1 MKKFNKLFFIIPAV
15 IILAAAGW
23 LTYTFAQSSQKEGAV
38 MSDKNIL
45 IAYFSHSGNTE
56 FIAKKI
62 QAKTGGD
69 LFKIEPST
77 PYPQN
82 YNTVVEQAKKEKQA
96 DFYPELKEK
105 VSGIEKYD
113 VIILG
118 TPVWWYTMA
127 SPVKTFLKENNTGGK
142 TIIPFCTRGGG
153 GASSTFT
160 DMAKLAPEA
169 KVLEGFE
176 VYERGDN
183 KTDEQITEWLSKTLK

>member
-1 MKKFNKLFFIIPAV
+1 M
-15 IILAAAGW
+15 
-23 LTYTFAQSSQKEGAV
+23 
-38 MSDKNIL
+38 NIL
-45 IAYFSHSGNTE
+45 LVEDEKRLSE
-56 FIAKKI
+56 VLVKI
-62 QAKTGGD
+62 LQENK
-69 LFKIEPST
+69 
-77 PYPQN
+77 Y
-82 YNTVVEQAKKEKQA
+82 TVDAVKNGSDGLLYAQKGQ
-96 DFYPELKEK
+96 
-105 VSGIEKYD
+105 YD

-127 SPVKTFLKENNTGGK
+127 SPVKTFLKENNTSGK
-142 TIIPFCTRGGG
+142 TIIPFCTHGGG